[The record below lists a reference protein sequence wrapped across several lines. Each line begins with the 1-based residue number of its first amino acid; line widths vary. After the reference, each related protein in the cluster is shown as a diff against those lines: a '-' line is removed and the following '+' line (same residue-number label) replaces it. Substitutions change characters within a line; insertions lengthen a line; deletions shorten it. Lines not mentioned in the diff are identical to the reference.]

1 MHAYSN
7 RNLIKSAAFFD
18 VLVSNVRYCGV
29 PDVPTLEAYIRGGGA
44 DEILDYLEVVHVFVR
59 RSHAGGS
66 ALLEVG

>member
-1 MHAYSN
+1 MLQQHGSN
-7 RNLIKSAAFFD
+7 KPA
-18 VLVSNVRYCGV
+18 
-29 PDVPTLEAYIRGGGA
+29 GGA